1 VPFIRITTQQSEPG
15 KDESVLQFADDAV
28 PAIKAASG
36 LQRVSAGRTSDGR
49 WIAISFWDTREQAEA
64 GFAAP
69 MPDIATKSAPAGLS
83 SPSSTVFEVDRD
95 ITR

>member
-1 VPFIRITTQQSEPG
+1 VSFIRITTQQFEPG
-15 KDESVLQFADDAV
+15 KDESVLQFVDDAV
-28 PAIKAASG
+28 PAINAAAG

-49 WIAISFWDTREQAEA
+49 WIVISFWDTREQAEV

-69 MPDIATKSAPAGLS
+69 MPDIATRSAAVGLS
-83 SPSSTVFEVDRD
+83 SPASTVFEVDRD